1 MELIKV
7 NYKSV
12 KSMLLVST
20 HIDLINMC
28 GAYATAKYLKKKNFS
43 IDYALACLSQSKY
56 GVKSC
61 QKL

>member
-1 MELIKV
+1 MELVKV
-7 NYKSV
+7 NYKNIKSV
-12 KSMLLVST
+12 ILVDR

-43 IDYALACLSQSKY
+43 IDYALACLFQSKY

>member
-7 NYKSV
+7 NYKGI
-12 KSMLLVST
+12 KSMILLTKHV
-20 HIDLINMC
+20 DLINMC

-56 GVKSC
+56 GVKP
-61 QKL
+61 